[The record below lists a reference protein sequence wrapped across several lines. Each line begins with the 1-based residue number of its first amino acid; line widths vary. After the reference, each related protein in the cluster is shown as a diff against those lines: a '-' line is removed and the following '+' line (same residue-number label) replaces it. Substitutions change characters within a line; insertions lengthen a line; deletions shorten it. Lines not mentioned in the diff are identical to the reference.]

1 MDNFETGPQI
11 NTSVAQNSE
20 KENLDLSRNRL
31 VAINQLFVGMDA
43 EAIYELQEKI
53 YDNYANAMTMRDREP
68 LEPKRFKHHFFEE
81 GNFQKSK
88 AFGGPKDGYLLGSE
102 INGVFVPTHFS
113 PSGLRQGY
121 RLIKDLVNAEMPT
134 ALFITPDLVDTVRK
148 MDGWKVL
155 PFHFTTDFRG
165 SDVEKTLVVNK
176 WSAIPRLVTHQAKEI
191 VSGRIKEISYK
202 TEGLRTNI
210 QELGQ
215 KAIRL
220 IRKDKANADD
230 IHDELQKSIEGE
242 KNYLGASTRIKLGN
256 PDFLDEDD
264 EYEL

>member
-1 MDNFETGPQI
+1 M
-11 NTSVAQNSE
+11 
-20 KENLDLSRNRL
+20 
-31 VAINQLFVGMDA
+31 
-43 EAIYELQEKI
+43 
-53 YDNYANAMTMRDREP
+53 
-68 LEPKRFKHHFFEE
+68 
-81 GNFQKSK
+81 
-88 AFGGPKDGYLLGSE
+88 
-102 INGVFVPTHFS
+102 
-113 PSGLRQGY
+113 
-121 RLIKDLVNAEMPT
+121 IKDLVNAEMPT

-242 KNYLGASTRIKLGN
+242 ENYLGASTRIKLGN